1 MSVVLK
7 FLYVMYDNEYT
18 HGLYLLLCPA
28 DCSGEQNLHSD
39 LFKRFKNVFAVSGYL
54 QRSVILHLL
63 KFCDHQTAVYVTAL
77 KISHFKCAFNHSIK
91 LFCKQYIL
99 YSVLV

>member
-1 MSVVLK
+1 MTKNILMACTSYCVLQTAVENRTVGI
-7 FLYVMYDNEYT
+7 F
-18 HGLYLLLCPA
+18 
-28 DCSGEQNLHSD
+28 LHSY
-39 LFKRFKNVFAVSGYL
+39 LFKRFRNVFAVSGDL

-63 KFCDHQTAVYVTAL
+63 KFCEHQTAVYVTAL
-77 KISHFKCAFNHSIK
+77 KISHFKHIFSHSIK